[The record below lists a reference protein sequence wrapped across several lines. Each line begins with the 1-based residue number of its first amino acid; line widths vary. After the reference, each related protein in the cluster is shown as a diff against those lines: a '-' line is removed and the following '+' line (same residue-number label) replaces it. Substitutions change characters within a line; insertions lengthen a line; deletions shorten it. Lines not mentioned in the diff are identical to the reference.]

1 MKKDLYYKNNYV
13 KEVKYKHFDKNN
25 LIKGN
30 SINQK
35 YFLIIYSPDCEICNN
50 HSSLFTELALIYKNF
65 NFYSIN
71 CYDIKNK
78 NDILCVNLNISVY
91 PTLLYFKNNKL
102 NKFKKNITYST
113 LENFLIFN

>member
-1 MKKDLYYKNNYV
+1 MKKDLYYKNYYI
-13 KEVKYKHFDKNN
+13 KEVKYDNFDKNN

-35 YFLIIYSPDCEICNN
+35 YFLIIYSPNCEICKT
-50 HSSLFTELALIYKNF
+50 HCDLFTELALIYKNF

-78 NDILCVNLNISVY
+78 NDILCVNLNIKVY
-91 PTLLYFKNNKL
+91 PTILYFKNNKL
-102 NKFKKNITYST
+102 HVFNKKITYSN